1 MPDLKLLRIEEGD
14 NQKNLV
20 DKVNSNFSDILS
32 FGGGPYG
39 KIGDQGPQGEP
50 GQTGPAGSYG
60 GMGSRGSIWTVGPT
74 DPGLTG
80 YINNDF
86 WLNTR
91 TGLGNPI
98 YQFSGS
104 EWSPYG
110 FSLLSQDLFRV
121 YSNVPTSAGNSTY
134 NAYTLTSVNP
144 SNYTLVLSDNSLV
157 GTSQITNPQYSKVV
171 IAIDGGATGKNLL
184 EFSKNDY
191 ASSTAFN
198 TKTPRFYWSST
209 LIGFTKYYLS
219 WKNGDSLFFDIPLG
233 ELKLSTTTNAAYNST
248 YRSTG
253 FNLNLSGSQGLS
265 ITTAGK
271 FVMNFTSTGSLVLSN
286 RNIKYFISGSGY
298 RFEMP
303 TTFNFTNTLNPSL
316 PPLWLESTASNT
328 GNLIH
333 RTNVISGSV
342 SRLFRAYTSS
352 ENIFDVKANGEVWYN
367 KRIDSIQPS
376 QTVTPTVTGSVSMS
390 GPSVSVQWYTAIPGA
405 VYSGAGGT
413 ASQRISC
420 NNGTDFVITPSV
432 SGPSAAIG
440 ICLWTPATGGGG
452 TNPNAGWLNM
462 LDGGEAVNFRIRTD
476 SESKLIRFL
485 SLNTSDTFNVAPS
498 APYSSPQ
505 AIDLTGSNSF
515 GASHIDFTIMNLNQ
529 GASNPSTTRWFKV
542 YFSAYG
548 GNLGS
553 TKCGVMY
560 NQNLAASFIFNSGSI
575 YITNVTLTQTAPF
588 SIALAGPSPITPG
601 LSLSIASPYFQNG
614 TALSLSVTFASAPS
628 SVTASLVYY
637 PAGTTVG
644 GTISGSGTTRT
655 ITWSGLSLLGQTAY
669 QITVSGV

>member
-86 WLNTR
+86 WLNTM

-121 YSNVPTSAGNSTY
+121 YPNVPTSAGNSTY

-171 IAIDGGATGKNLL
+171 IAINGGATGKNLL

-191 ASSTAFN
+191 ASNTSFN

-209 LIGFTKYYLS
+209 FIDFTKYYLS

-233 ELKLSTTTNAAYNST
+233 ELNLSTTTNFAYNST

-271 FVMNFTSTGSLVLSN
+271 FVMNFTSTGSLLLSN
-286 RNIKYFISGSGY
+286 RNIKYLISGGGN
-298 RFEMP
+298 RFEIP
-303 TTFNFTNTLNPSL
+303 TTFNFTNTLNTSL

-328 GNLIH
+328 GNLLH
-333 RTNVISGSV
+333 RANVISSSV

-352 ENIFDVKANGEVWYN
+352 EIIFDVKANGEVWYN
-367 KRIDSIQPS
+367 KRINSIQPS
-376 QTVTPTVTGSVSMS
+376 QTVTPTVTGNVSMS

-440 ICLWTPATGGGG
+440 VCLWTPSNGGGS
-452 TNPNAGWLNM
+452 TNPNNNSGWLNM
-462 LDGGEAVNFRIRTD
+462 LSNTYEAVNFRVRTD

-485 SLNTSDTFNVAPS
+485 GLNTSSTFTTAPS
-498 APYSSPQ
+498 APFSSLQ

-515 GASHIDFTIMNLNQ
+515 GASHIDFTIMNLDQ
-529 GASNPSTTRWFKV
+529 GASVASSVRWFKV
-542 YFSAYG
+542 YYSAYG
-548 GNLGS
+548 GNIVGNR
-553 TKCGVMY
+553 CGVMY
-560 NQNLAASFIFNSGSI
+560 TTGS
-575 YITNVTLTQTAPF
+575 TA
-588 SIALAGPSPITPG
+588 I
-601 LSLSIASPYFQNG
+601 
-614 TALSLSVTFASAPS
+614 
-628 SVTASLVYY
+628 
-637 PAGTTVG
+637 
-644 GTISGSGTTRT
+644 
-655 ITWSGLSLLGQTAY
+655 
-669 QITVSGV
+669 